1 MSVKVT
7 PERSTTIVSTGVF
20 ATTWRSQPVEFAADN
35 VDSEAVACTSNQ
47 GGVSRHTEPVAS

>member
-1 MSVKVT
+1 MVKVT

-35 VDSEAVACTSNQ
+35 VGS
-47 GGVSRHTEPVAS
+47 GGGRLHVEPGWGIPAR